1 MAHTQ
6 YQKLSDQFNVNQLLY
21 LHFQMHST
29 LTLVN
34 NVKVRSARSFTKVN
48 ETWYMVKLLSA
59 IEMS

>member
-34 NVKVRSARSFTKVN
+34 NVKVRSAKSFTKVN
-48 ETWYMVKLLSA
+48 ETWYMVYKL
-59 IEMS
+59 EP